1 MSSLSGDTLADAFSQ
16 SVLEVLTQ
24 AKALLTKQ
32 GRFRVCTIKGVTY
45 YVDRKRLTAKARS
58 VSFSYN
64 EFAFMVD
71 ANTNIDNMVRR
82 YLNKKFCGLSGLPDG
97 WVLGSNQGPITGKEL
112 ENERRCEMAGKSKLK
127 RYCLKRR
134 YLI

>member
-24 AKALLTKQ
+24 AKELLTKQ

-82 YLNKKFCGLSGLPDG
+82 HLNKKFCGLTGTPSGR
-97 WVLGSNQGPITGKEL
+97 VLGPYQGPITGKEL
-112 ENERRCEMAGKSKLK
+112 ENERHCEMAGKSKLK

-134 YLI
+134 YSI

>member
-1 MSSLSGDTLADAFSQ
+1 MSSLSGDTLADAFLQ

-45 YVDRKRLTAKARS
+45 YVDRKRLTANARS

-112 ENERRCEMAGKSKLK
+112 ENERRCEMAGKLKLK

-134 YLI
+134 YSI